1 MTDALQQKHCIAC
14 QVGTPP
20 VSLDEVAKLKGQ
32 IDAGWEPV
40 GGNKKIHREWKFKNF
55 QEAMAFANIV
65 AEIAEREG
73 HHPDMYIFYNR
84 VRLELWTHAANG
96 LTENDFIM
104 AAKIDSL
111 T

>member
-20 VSLDEVAKLKGQ
+20 VSVDEVTTLKAQ
-32 IDAGWEPV
+32 IDSRWELV
-40 GGNKKIHREWKFKNF
+40 GGNKKIHREWMFKNF
-55 QEAMAFANIV
+55 TEAMVFVNNV
-65 AEIAEREG
+65 AGIAEAEG

-104 AAKIDSL
+104 AAKIDAL
-111 T
+111 